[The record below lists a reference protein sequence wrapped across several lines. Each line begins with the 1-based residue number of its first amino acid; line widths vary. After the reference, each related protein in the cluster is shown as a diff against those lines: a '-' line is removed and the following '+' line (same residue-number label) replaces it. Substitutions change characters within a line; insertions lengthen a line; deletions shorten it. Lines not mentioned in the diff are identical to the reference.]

1 MDKNEEA
8 IAKVPTLEEV
18 TKLLEE
24 DTKLCAELRLKI
36 QVLSERA
43 KNGDLDAIRILERE
57 DSRVHFERLKKKIED
72 ISAAMENL
80 HM

>member
-8 IAKVPTLEEV
+8 IAKELTLEEV
-18 TKLLEE
+18 TKLCEEHLE
-24 DTKLCAELRLKI
+24 ELRLQI

-43 KNGDLDAIRILERE
+43 KNGDLDAIRFL
-57 DSRVHFERLKKKIED
+57 ERLKKKIED

-80 HM
+80 HL

>member
-24 DTKLCAELRLKI
+24 NTKLCAELRLKI

-43 KNGDLDAIRILERE
+43 KNGDLVPIRIL
-57 DSRVHFERLKKKIED
+57 ERLKKKIED

>member
-18 TKLLEE
+18 TKVLEE
-24 DTKLCAELRLKI
+24 NTKLCAELRLKI

-43 KNGDLDAIRILERE
+43 KNGDLVPIRIL
-57 DSRVHFERLKKKIED
+57 ERLKKKIED

>member
-18 TKLLEE
+18 TKL
-24 DTKLCAELRLKI
+24 CAELLLKI

-43 KNGDLDAIRILERE
+43 KNGDLDAIRILK
-57 DSRVHFERLKKKIED
+57 LKKKIED

>member
-8 IAKVPTLEEV
+8 IAEVPTWEEV

-24 DTKLCAELRLKI
+24 NTKLCAELRLKI

-43 KNGDLDAIRILERE
+43 KNGDLVPIRIL
-57 DSRVHFERLKKKIED
+57 ERLKKKIED

>member
-8 IAKVPTLEEV
+8 IAKELTLEEV
-18 TKLLEE
+18 TKTLEE
-24 DTKLCAELRLKI
+24 NTKLCEELRLKI

-43 KNGDLDAIRILERE
+43 KNGDLVPIRML
-57 DSRVHFERLKKKIED
+57 ERLKKKIED

>member
-8 IAKVPTLEEV
+8 IAKELTLEEV
-18 TKLLEE
+18 
-24 DTKLCAELRLKI
+24 TKLCAELRLKI

-43 KNGDLDAIRILERE
+43 KNGDLDAIRILERI
-57 DSRVHFERLKKKIED
+57 KKKIED

>member
-8 IAKVPTLEEV
+8 IAKELTLEEV
-18 TKLLEE
+18 TKTLEE
-24 DTKLCAELRLKI
+24 NTKLCAELRLKI

-43 KNGDLDAIRILERE
+43 KNGDLDAIRILERI
-57 DSRVHFERLKKKIED
+57 KKKIED
-72 ISAAMENL
+72 ILAAMENL

>member
-1 MDKNEEA
+1 MDKKEEA
-8 IAKVPTLEEV
+8 IAKVPTFNWKKECIE
-18 TKLLEE
+18 
-24 DTKLCAELRLKI
+24 LCLKI

-43 KNGDLDAIRILERE
+43 KNGDLEAIRILERN
-57 DSRVHFERLKKKIED
+57 RTVLERISKLESKMKIED

>member
-8 IAKVPTLEEV
+8 IAKELTLEEV
-18 TKLLEE
+18 TKLCEEHLE
-24 DTKLCAELRLKI
+24 ELRLKI

-43 KNGDLDAIRILERE
+43 KNGDLDAIRILER
-57 DSRVHFERLKKKIED
+57 LKKKIED

>member
-24 DTKLCAELRLKI
+24 NTKLCAELRLKLRLKI

-43 KNGDLDAIRILERE
+43 KNGDLAAIRILERI
-57 DSRVHFERLKKKIED
+57 KKKIED

>member
-8 IAKVPTLEEV
+8 IAKELTLEEV
-18 TKLLEE
+18 TIQN
-24 DTKLCAELRLKI
+24 TKLCAELRLKI